1 MCTALLAAG
10 AHIDAR
16 NHAGETALFVAV
28 EAGRTDV
35 VRCLLLRGADVGV
48 VEKSTGLTALQKA
61 VTFGRED
68 VVACLLNKSE
78 EQVGVYG
85 GGEGDC
91 ESYAPLRE
99 ATSAGFLD
107 AVRRML
113 DVGINPF
120 ALNQEGA
127 EMGNCSAA
135 AVAVIS
141 CWRNGGTGFVEFDS
155 EEEEEMEEVE
165 IEEVEEVEEC
175 GDWGVRFV
183 GDTNKWGR
191 TGKESWEGARQFE
204 SRAIRE
210 GQWQL
215 QQRKK
220 RKAEP
225 EDIGWDTRNKRL
237 RSLMPVSISAQN
249 RGVE

>member
-1 MCTALLAAG
+1 M
-10 AHIDAR
+10 
-16 NHAGETALFVAV
+16 
-28 EAGRTDV
+28 EAGRADV
-35 VRCLLLRGADVGV
+35 VRCLLSHGTDIGV

-68 VVACLLNKSE
+68 VVACLLEKAE

-85 GGEGDC
+85 GGEGDR

-113 DVGINPF
+113 EVGINPF

-141 CWRNGGTGFVEFDS
+141 CWRNGGTGAVEVDDC
-155 EEEEEMEEVE
+155 EEEEE
-165 IEEVEEVEEC
+165 EC
-175 GDWGVRFV
+175 ANGENWDVQFVR
-183 GDTNKWGR
+183 DTNKR
-191 TGKESWEGARQFE
+191 RRVEENWETTRHFGE
-204 SRAIRE
+204 RAKRE
-210 GQWQL
+210 EQWQS
-215 QQRKK
+215 QERKR
-220 RKAEP
+220 RKVAL
-225 EDIGWDTRNKRL
+225 EDIGRQRKGRRFN
-237 RSLMPVSISAQN
+237 
-249 RGVE
+249 

>member
-1 MCTALLAAG
+1 M
-10 AHIDAR
+10 
-16 NHAGETALFVAV
+16 
-28 EAGRTDV
+28 
-35 VRCLLLRGADVGV
+35 VRCLLSHSADVGV

-68 VVACLLNKSE
+68 VVACLLEKAE

-85 GGEGDC
+85 GGEGDR

-113 DVGINPF
+113 EVGINPF

-141 CWRNGGTGFVEFDS
+141 CWRNGGTGV
-155 EEEEEMEEVE
+155 MEVDGG
-165 IEEVEEVEEC
+165 EEC
-175 GDWGVRFV
+175 ADGGDWDVQFVR
-183 GDTNKWGR
+183 DTNKRRRVEENWEEARHFGER
-191 TGKESWEGARQFE
+191 AKREEQWKSQERKRRKMVLEETGW
-204 SRAIRE
+204 
-210 GQWQL
+210 
-215 QQRKK
+215 QRKGK
-220 RKAEP
+220 RF
-225 EDIGWDTRNKRL
+225 N
-237 RSLMPVSISAQN
+237 
-249 RGVE
+249 

>member
-1 MCTALLAAG
+1 M
-10 AHIDAR
+10 
-16 NHAGETALFVAV
+16 
-28 EAGRTDV
+28 
-35 VRCLLLRGADVGV
+35 VRCLLLRGADVSV

-78 EQVGVYG
+78 EHAGVYG

-99 ATSAGFLD
+99 ATSAGFLE

-155 EEEEEMEEVE
+155 EEEEEEMEEMEEIEEVE
-165 IEEVEEVEEC
+165 EMEEVEEVEEVEMEEIEEVEEY
-175 GDWGVRFV
+175 GDWGVQFV
-183 GDTNKWGR
+183 GDTNR
-191 TGKESWEGARQFE
+191 RDTSRRRRAGKESWEEARQFE
-204 SRAIRE
+204 ARATRE
-210 GQWQL
+210 EQWQL

-225 EDIGWDTRNKRL
+225 EDIAWDTKNKRL
-237 RSLMPVSISAQN
+237 RSLMPVSILAQN
-249 RGVE
+249 RRME

>member
-1 MCTALLAAG
+1 MCTALLIAG

-35 VRCLLLRGADVGV
+35 VRCLLSRSADVSV

-107 AVRRML
+107 AVRRMM

-120 ALNQEGA
+120 ELNQEGA

-141 CWRNGGTGFVEFDS
+141 CWRNGGTGFAESDS
-155 EEEEEMEEVE
+155 EEEEEMEEE
-165 IEEVEEVEEC
+165 EEC
-175 GDWGVRFV
+175 EDWGVRFV
-183 GDTNKWGR
+183 GDTNGRKR
-191 TGKESWEGARQFE
+191 TGKESWEGVRQFE

-210 GQWQL
+210 EQCQL

-220 RKAEP
+220 RKVEP

-237 RSLMPVSISAQN
+237 RLLMPVSISAQN